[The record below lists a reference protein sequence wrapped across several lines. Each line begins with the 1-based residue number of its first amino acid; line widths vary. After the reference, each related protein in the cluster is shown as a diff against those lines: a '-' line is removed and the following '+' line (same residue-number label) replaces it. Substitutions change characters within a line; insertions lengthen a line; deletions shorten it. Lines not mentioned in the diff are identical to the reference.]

1 MTVFPLHIIG
11 MAGSLREGSYN
22 RSLLSAAQRLTPED
36 LTIEVFPLD
45 DIPLYN
51 GDLEND
57 ADRPAE
63 VKRLKRSLAQAD
75 GLLIATPEYNHGI
88 PGVLKNAIDWASR
101 PAFKSPLVGK
111 PVGMMGAAPSI
122 IGTARAQQHL
132 KVVMLSMLAEV
143 MPHRGV
149 VVGNAKDKFDE
160 EGHLIDEATQQFL
173 WSYLQDWASWI
184 RRISQKKALVT
195 SAETS

>member
-1 MTVFPLHIIG
+1 MTTSPLHIIG
-11 MAGSLREGSYN
+11 IAGSLRDGSYN
-22 RSLLSAAQRLTPED
+22 RSLLRAAQRLAPEGM
-36 LTIEVFPLD
+36 TIEIFPLD

-63 VKRLKRSLAQAD
+63 VERFKHSLAEAD

-101 PAFKSPLVGK
+101 PAFQSPLAGK

-132 KVVMLSMLAEV
+132 KTVMLSMLAEV

-149 VVGNAKDKFDE
+149 LVGKAKEKFDE
-160 EGHLIDEATQQFL
+160 KGRLMDEATQQFL
-173 WSYLQDWASWI
+173 RSYLQDWAAWV
-184 RRISQKKALVT
+184 RRISNKTTTAASVST
-195 SAETS
+195 G